1 MSENAKK
8 FKQIALQAEP
18 IRLYGRNLMVRD
30 LFRVFAKQNAQKI
43 PLLVLSTTEGR
54 ILSFLQDDVEDEE
67 LEGRQVSVKERRDLC
82 PEWTEFKCNEEFLL
96 LAPADSAEAAGIQ
109 EMLSGVL
116 ESVDANEQR
125 NENLLKSLDVVQNAI
140 SICDREANII
150 FANRRYWEDFHINV
164 KEKPLGM
171 NINDITSKYGVNIKN
186 FDPTNNGSFKMF
198 DVLSEGE
205 PALDWEVRLEFPKS
219 GEPSQLVSNDMYPT
233 KDERGNVTGIVE
245 ITRSRQQDLT
255 TARKIVGL
263 AADYTFADI
272 IGSSTQIQQKIHIAK
287 EYAKSDY
294 SILITGESGVG
305 KELFAQSIH
314 NFSPKRKGPFVALN
328 CANFPENLIESELFG
343 YVAGAF
349 TGASKK
355 GGVGKFELANHGTL
369 FLDEIGELPYHFQP
383 KLLRV
388 LETMTVTRIGSN
400 QSIPIDVRVVAA
412 TNRDLREMVKNGFF
426 REDLY
431 FRLGVLNVDVPPLR
445 DRKEDLLQLAEALLS
460 QSKDP
465 MSSKAK
471 RLSADSEKILEAY
484 DWPGNVRELRN
495 VLSRAG
501 ILSRGEE
508 ISAETLKRC
517 IDPTRIME
525 TEAMQEEGGIASAAE
540 KESIS
545 YDKVYQN
552 YLDSLVEN
560 ADAEDDEKLAEV
572 LQESQK
578 KLLEVLIRKA
588 LEYTG
593 GNKKRAAEL
602 LRMSRKTLYNI
613 MSREKWD
620 V

>member
-1 MSENAKK
+1 
-8 FKQIALQAEP
+8 
-18 IRLYGRNLMVRD
+18 
-30 LFRVFAKQNAQKI
+30 
-43 PLLVLSTTEGR
+43 
-54 ILSFLQDDVEDEE
+54 
-67 LEGRQVSVKERRDLC
+67 
-82 PEWTEFKCNEEFLL
+82 
-96 LAPADSAEAAGIQ
+96 
-109 EMLSGVL
+109 
-116 ESVDANEQR
+116 
-125 NENLLKSLDVVQNAI
+125 
-140 SICDREANII
+140 
-150 FANRRYWEDFHINV
+150 
-164 KEKPLGM
+164 
-171 NINDITSKYGVNIKN
+171 
-186 FDPTNNGSFKMF
+186 
-198 DVLSEGE
+198 
-205 PALDWEVRLEFPKS
+205 
-219 GEPSQLVSNDMYPT
+219 
-233 KDERGNVTGIVE
+233 
-245 ITRSRQQDLT
+245 
-255 TARKIVGL
+255 
-263 AADYTFADI
+263 
-272 IGSSTQIQQKIHIAK
+272 
-287 EYAKSDY
+287 
-294 SILITGESGVG
+294 
-305 KELFAQSIH
+305 
-314 NFSPKRKGPFVALN
+314 
-328 CANFPENLIESELFG
+328 
-343 YVAGAF
+343 
-349 TGASKK
+349 
-355 GGVGKFELANHGTL
+355 
-369 FLDEIGELPYHFQP
+369 
-383 KLLRV
+383 
-388 LETMTVTRIGSN
+388 MTVTRIGSN

-602 LRMSRKTLYNI
+602 LWMSRKTLYNI